1 MSSRRPAPRA
11 ALARSHPHRY
21 PGGVIREKVHP
32 EATVGATRLAAF
44 TDGVFAIAA
53 TLLVLDL
60 TTHTFGTI
68 QSNEEMWGALA
79 AMGPQF
85 FNFALSFLLLCLLWM
100 THVEQFEWI
109 VRVDSVM
116 IWLNNIR
123 LLFIVV
129 VPFATG
135 LTTEYSTYTAG
146 RVLMPITF
154 FLAILTSWLQWSWAV
169 RRRADLMPD
178 LPEGDARA
186 YGRGALSAV
195 IISVIVVVVS
205 PWIGSAAFL
214 LFVFDGLL
222 TRLLRGR

>member
-1 MSSRRPAPRA
+1 MRA
-11 ALARSHPHRY
+11 
-21 PGGVIREKVHP
+21 KTHP

-68 QSNEEMWGALA
+68 RSDVEMWGALA

-85 FNFALSFLLLCLLWM
+85 LNFALSFLLLCLLWM
-100 THVEQFEWI
+100 THVAQFEWI
-109 VRVDSVM
+109 VRVDGVI
-116 IWLNNIR
+116 IWLNNVR

-135 LTTEYSTYTAG
+135 LTTEYSQYTAG

-169 RRRADLMPD
+169 RRRVDLMPD
-178 LPEGDARA
+178 LSDGDARA

-195 IISVIVVVVS
+195 IISVAVVVAS

-214 LFVFDGLL
+214 LFFLDGPL